1 MYVNANHAFAEMDA
15 SLARDSFPTKSA
27 QKDALSCCQ
36 QAIDHL
42 HRWVQ
47 ETLLSNKDENNDFIA
62 PNGNEQYY
70 WSAGCHKWNAKVEA
84 LFADH
89 PEFVA
94 AARIIVGKYL
104 TIKAMPVTPPTKAN
118 ELERRVEREIADI
131 IAQRGAQIEEAV
143 RLHDLF
149 KQLNV
154 YATWHYVTNQYGTT
168 FRRFQ
173 YFMNG
178 ERVALLTILGAMSA
192 IEQKELKDK
201 LAAKQGAE

>member
-1 MYVNANHAFAEMDA
+1 MFINPNHAFEAIDEA
-15 SLARDSFPTKSA
+15 LALDSFPTKSA

-36 QAIDHL
+36 QALDHL
-42 HRWVQ
+42 HRWVR

-62 PNGNEQYY
+62 ANGNDQYY

-84 LFADH
+84 LFADQ

-94 AARIIVGKYL
+94 AARVIVGKYL
-104 TIKAMPVTPPTKAN
+104 TIKAMPITPPTKAN
-118 ELERRVEREIADI
+118 ELERRVEREVADI
-131 IAQRGAQIEEAV
+131 IAQRRAQIEEAV
-143 RLHDLF
+143 VLHNLF
-149 KQLNV
+149 KSLNV

-192 IEQKELKDK
+192 IEQSELKAK
-201 LAAKQGAE
+201 LVAKQGA